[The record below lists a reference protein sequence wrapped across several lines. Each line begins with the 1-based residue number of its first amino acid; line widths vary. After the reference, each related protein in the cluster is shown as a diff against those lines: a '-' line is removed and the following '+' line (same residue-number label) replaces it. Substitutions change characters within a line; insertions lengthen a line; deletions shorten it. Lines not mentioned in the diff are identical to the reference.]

1 MKTVSLLFP
10 LMGLA
15 LLVGSCTVK
24 STENTDNKY
33 EIIRKVPVV
42 GLTVM
47 DTTIY
52 KEYIADIQA
61 TKNVEIRSRLSG
73 FLEKFYIDE
82 GGMVKA
88 GQVLFKLN
96 DEEYKADYARA
107 EALLNIAIAEAKEV
121 ELEKE
126 RTKKLVEKNIVSQTE
141 QDLISVQHK
150 AALSKIEEAKAVL
163 NQARTKLGQTLIRA
177 PFNGRIDRI
186 LLKEGSLLEEGA
198 LITNISDLQA
208 LNVYF
213 DISEGEYLD
222 LASDSNFSSNNF
234 KKSVK
239 LILANGQEYPH

>member
-1 MKTVSLLFP
+1 K
-10 LMGLA
+10 
-15 LLVGSCTVK
+15 K
-24 STENTDNKY
+24 
-33 EIIRKVPVV
+33 
-42 GLTVM
+42 
-47 DTTIY
+47 
-52 KEYIADIQA
+52 
-61 TKNVEIRSRLSG
+61 
-73 FLEKFYIDE
+73 
-82 GGMVKA
+82 
-88 GQVLFKLN
+88 
-96 DEEYKADYARA
+96 
-107 EALLNIAIAEAKEV
+107 V

-239 LILANGQEYPH
+239 LILANGQEYPHTGIAQIVESEFEPNTGSISLDRKSVGQGE